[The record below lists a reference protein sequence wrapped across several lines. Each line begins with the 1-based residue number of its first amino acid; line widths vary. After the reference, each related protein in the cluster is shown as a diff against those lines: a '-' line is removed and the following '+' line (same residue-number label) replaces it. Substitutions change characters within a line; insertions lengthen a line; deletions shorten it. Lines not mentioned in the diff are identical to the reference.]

1 MGVSI
6 FFSALR
12 ASVWS
17 KNKGRGG
24 GGGGGSFPGSTTVI
38 HSTSPQLRAIFHAI
52 EKDKSK
58 PLACTRDMMNNE
70 VKARIHNNQ

>member
-1 MGVSI
+1 MGSQ

-17 KNKGRGG
+17 KNKGREGG
-24 GGGGGSFPGSTTVI
+24 GAGSSPGSTTVI
-38 HSTSPQLRAIFHAI
+38 YSTSPQLHAIFHAI

-70 VKARIHNNQ
+70 VKTRIHNNQ

>member
-1 MGVSI
+1 MRGGVSI
-6 FFSALR
+6 FFSAPR

-17 KNKGRGG
+17 KNKGREE
-24 GGGGGSFPGSTTVI
+24 GSFPGSTTVI

>member
-6 FFSALR
+6 FFFRLFGPR
-12 ASVWS
+12 FGLNI
-17 KNKGRGG
+17 KEGG
-24 GGGGGSFPGSTTVI
+24 EGSFPGSTTVI

-52 EKDKSK
+52 EKEKSK